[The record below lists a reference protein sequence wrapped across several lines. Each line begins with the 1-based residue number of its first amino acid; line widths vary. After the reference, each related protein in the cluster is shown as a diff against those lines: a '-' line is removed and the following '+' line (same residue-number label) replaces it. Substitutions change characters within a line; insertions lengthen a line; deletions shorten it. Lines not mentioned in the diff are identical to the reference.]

1 MHDKHIRSIT
11 KGLSWRVLATLTT
24 VILVYAFT
32 RKLYLAAGIGILEVI
47 TKLLIYYA
55 HERAWD
61 KIKWGK
67 MN

>member
-24 VILVYAFT
+24 MILVFAFT
-32 RKLYLAAGIGILEVI
+32 GKLALAIGVGVLEII

-67 MN
+67 TK